1 MTAFGL
7 FSLGNKE
14 PFVLGMDLE
23 SLKIM
28 ESIAASEFL
37 AESQKSAKT
46 AKKLSASQRLLS
58 ASARNKPDATRLLA
72 CFPALRR
79 FQYRREKEETRSA
92 LSIQLS
98 YK

>member
-72 CFPALRR
+72 CSSTFPVSQRKGGNAECTE
-79 FQYRREKEETRSA
+79 YPT
-92 LSIQLS
+92 
-98 YK
+98 